1 VAVFAFAELAA
12 TLFLTAMNISLSRIL
27 KFLKNTRKDI
37 FSMRLLDSWVVAM
50 QRIYAPV
57 DDPTLDQIDQDVK
70 EKDIS
75 RAQWVSTAIDTYLK
89 LAGENGG
96 TDPSKLQQEM
106 AQLRTDNE
114 RLWKELQDLKKA
126 ERDARI
132 DAEQLRSEISAISEQ
147 MQKVQLEFE
156 SARSNVTILQH
167 ELEHYRDT
175 INQKY
180 QQITFL
186 QGHVSQLT
194 QSISQLALPQM
205 TEEEREERK
214 KRWWQFWKGF
224 IN

>member
-1 VAVFAFAELAA
+1 
-12 TLFLTAMNISLSRIL
+12 
-27 KFLKNTRKDI
+27 
-37 FSMRLLDSWVVAM
+37 M

-75 RAQWVSTAIDTYLK
+75 RAQWVSTAIDTYLQ
-89 LAGENGG
+89 LAGSNSGA
-96 TDPSKLQQEM
+96 DPSKLQQEM
-106 AQLRTDNE
+106 TQLRTDNE
-114 RLWKELQDLKKA
+114 RLWKELQYLKKA

-167 ELEHYRDT
+167 ELEHYRDA
-175 INQKY
+175 INQKD
-180 QQITFL
+180 QQISFL

-205 TEEEREERK
+205 TKEEQEEIK
-214 KRWWQFWKGF
+214 KRWWQFWK
-224 IN
+224 